1 MTKREVPYPTP
12 GEILSHEFLQ
22 PMGLSAGDLAR
33 EIGVSLPVIEQVIAG
48 GRLPQDIALKL
59 SQRFGM
65 SDGFWSGLQA
75 DYDSKSLPL

>member
-12 GEILSHEFLQ
+12 GEILTHEFLQ

-33 EIGVSLPVIEQVIAG
+33 QMGVPLPVIEQVIAG
-48 GRLPQDIALKL
+48 GRLSQDIALQL
-59 SQRFGM
+59 SRRFGM